1 MVLFCGAGISYS
13 AGLPGFSGLVRRL
26 YAALGVSPDPVQKA
40 AIKAGQYD
48 TAIGLLEGTFVG
60 GREAVRK
67 ALVPILTPDLS
78 LKEATTTHEAIL
90 TLGKCRDGHTRLITT
105 NFDRLFEEAIALKKL
120 SVESFQAPLL
130 PVPKNRWD
138 GLVYLHGLL
147 RAAPTSTDL
156 NRLVLSS
163 GDFGLAYLTE
173 RWAARFAS
181 ELFRNYVVCF
191 VGYSIKDPVL
201 RYMMDALAADR
212 LLGESSPQAYVF
224 DSFSPKEEK
233 EREAEW
239 CAKGLI
245 PILYHKHRKHA
256 YLHRT
261 LRAWAETYRDGVRG
275 KERIVVEC
283 ARARPLGSTKQDDF
297 VGRLLWAL
305 SDEGGLPA
313 KHFAEID
320 PVPTLEWLEPLSV
333 DRYRH
338 QHLHLFGVPPRKLAD
353 EKLVFSVLRRPA
365 PYDLAPQMAL
375 VDAGFRG
382 SRWDKVMRG
391 IAKWLLR
398 HLDDPNLLLW
408 LARHGGLLSDELGWL
423 IGHRLDDLVKMERDG
438 KLEELARIKAKSP
451 NAVPRPSMLILWRLL
466 ISGRVKTR
474 EHSFSLYRWRDRFIC
489 KDLTSTARLELRE
502 ALKPLILLREPF
514 RWPPDID
521 EPSEDNGIKR
531 IAECE
536 VVLSSE
542 HVHSTLGDLRL
553 DPNWPTALPELFSDF
568 NSLLRDALDLMRE
581 IGRADDRNDH
591 SYLQHPSIIAHSQNR
606 DFRDWTALIEL
617 TRDAWVAVAK
627 KCPDRAR
634 LEAEIWSR
642 ATYPLFRR
650 LAFYA
655 AAQPEIIP
663 WKTGLAW
670 LLAEDYWWLWSLE
683 TRREA
688 LRLIVFIA
696 TKIDESALKQL
707 ELAIIAGPPRS
718 MFRRDIT
725 EEEFTD
731 IAEREVWLRLAKIA
745 SANVTLTVEG
755 GHRLAALSTL
765 HPYWKISPDQRDEFS
780 FWMGDGNEARQST
793 GTPKKRRELVEWIKE
808 NPRTTG
814 WEEDDWRQ
822 RCRNNFSTCACAL
835 FALSREGLWPVDRWR
850 DALQAWSE
858 DQLTMRSWRYIA
870 PILQQGSDE
879 LLNTHA
885 VSWWLKAVAK
895 TVDRREELFFS
906 IADRIFALNDDQKA
920 AFDDEPVTRAINHP
934 IGHATE
940 ALLNWWYRRQLED
953 NQRLPTDLKIRFST
967 LCDVSIHKYRHA
979 RVLLAAHVITL
990 FRVDPVW
997 TKEHLLPLF
1006 DWKKGSGNA
1015 RLVWEAFLWGP
1026 RLYYPLLK
1034 EIKASFL
1041 DTAQHYSDLGKHGDQ
1056 YVALLTYA
1064 ALDQS
1069 DTFSASELAAA
1080 TKALPQEGLQEAAQT
1095 LTQAL
1100 EGSGDQRASYW
1111 DHRIVRYFHDIWP
1124 KTQDK
1129 VSPSISRSFGRLCI
1143 AAREAFPVALKHLG
1157 PWIMSPASPDFLV
1170 HFLEE
1175 EKLCDRFPEP
1185 ALDFLDRILS
1195 TLPNWVPPGLR
1206 VCLKEIAVADSTLV
1220 SDSRYIRIENY
1231 LRENG
1236 GGE

>member
-1 MVLFCGAGISYS
+1 MQFVKNGPDLPEHLLQAHEDGRVVLFCGAGISYS

-191 VGYSIKDPVL
+191 VG
-201 RYMMDALAADR
+201 
-212 LLGESSPQAYVF
+212 
-224 DSFSPKEEK
+224 
-233 EREAEW
+233 
-239 CAKGLI
+239 
-245 PILYHKHRKHA
+245 
-256 YLHRT
+256 
-261 LRAWAETYRDGVRG
+261 
-275 KERIVVEC
+275 
-283 ARARPLGSTKQDDF
+283 
-297 VGRLLWAL
+297 
-305 SDEGGLPA
+305 
-313 KHFAEID
+313 
-320 PVPTLEWLEPLSV
+320 
-333 DRYRH
+333 
-338 QHLHLFGVPPRKLAD
+338 
-353 EKLVFSVLRRPA
+353 
-365 PYDLAPQMAL
+365 
-375 VDAGFRG
+375 
-382 SRWDKVMRG
+382 
-391 IAKWLLR
+391 
-398 HLDDPNLLLW
+398 
-408 LARHGGLLSDELGWL
+408 
-423 IGHRLDDLVKMERDG
+423 
-438 KLEELARIKAKSP
+438 
-451 NAVPRPSMLILWRLL
+451 
-466 ISGRVKTR
+466 
-474 EHSFSLYRWRDRFIC
+474 
-489 KDLTSTARLELRE
+489 
-502 ALKPLILLREPF
+502 
-514 RWPPDID
+514 
-521 EPSEDNGIKR
+521 
-531 IAECE
+531 
-536 VVLSSE
+536 
-542 HVHSTLGDLRL
+542 
-553 DPNWPTALPELFSDF
+553 
-568 NSLLRDALDLMRE
+568 
-581 IGRADDRNDH
+581 
-591 SYLQHPSIIAHSQNR
+591 
-606 DFRDWTALIEL
+606 
-617 TRDAWVAVAK
+617 
-627 KCPDRAR
+627 
-634 LEAEIWSR
+634 
-642 ATYPLFRR
+642 
-650 LAFYA
+650 
-655 AAQPEIIP
+655 
-663 WKTGLAW
+663 
-670 LLAEDYWWLWSLE
+670 
-683 TRREA
+683 
-688 LRLIVFIA
+688 
-696 TKIDESALKQL
+696 
-707 ELAIIAGPPRS
+707 
-718 MFRRDIT
+718 
-725 EEEFTD
+725 
-731 IAEREVWLRLAKIA
+731 
-745 SANVTLTVEG
+745 
-755 GHRLAALSTL
+755 
-765 HPYWKISPDQRDEFS
+765 
-780 FWMGDGNEARQST
+780 
-793 GTPKKRRELVEWIKE
+793 
-808 NPRTTG
+808 
-814 WEEDDWRQ
+814 
-822 RCRNNFSTCACAL
+822 
-835 FALSREGLWPVDRWR
+835 
-850 DALQAWSE
+850 
-858 DQLTMRSWRYIA
+858 
-870 PILQQGSDE
+870 
-879 LLNTHA
+879 
-885 VSWWLKAVAK
+885 
-895 TVDRREELFFS
+895 
-906 IADRIFALNDDQKA
+906 
-920 AFDDEPVTRAINHP
+920 
-934 IGHATE
+934 
-940 ALLNWWYRRQLED
+940 YRRQLED